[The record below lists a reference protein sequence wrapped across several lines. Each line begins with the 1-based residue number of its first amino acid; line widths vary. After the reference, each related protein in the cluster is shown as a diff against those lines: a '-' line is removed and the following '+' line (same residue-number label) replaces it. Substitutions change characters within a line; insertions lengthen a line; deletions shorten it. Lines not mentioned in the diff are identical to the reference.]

1 MGALSVV
8 LITAISCALL
18 GVFLI
23 LKNMAMVSD
32 ALSHTVLL
40 GIVLGYF
47 ISGDID
53 SPILFVGAALF
64 GVVTV
69 YTIEYIVSKF
79 SIQSDAATGL
89 VFTFLFALAIILI
102 SKYARNVHLDVD
114 VVLSGEVAFA
124 ALNTVD
130 VFGIAMPISF
140 VRMFVIF
147 IINLIFIIVNY
158 QQLKVAT
165 FDPAYAKTV
174 GIAVGLLNLLL
185 MTLVSITTVVA
196 FDTVGAILVI
206 SLMVAPALSAHLLSK
221 RLYLMLALSVGYAVI
236 NASVGYWIALNLNL
250 SISGTIAFIGL
261 VTFLLTFLFGP
272 QGLIGKKLRYNFLK
286 KSSKVR
292 G

>member
-1 MGALSVV
+1 MGAFSVV

-272 QGLIGKKLRYNFLK
+272 QGLIGKNLRYNFLK
-286 KSSKVR
+286 RSSKVR